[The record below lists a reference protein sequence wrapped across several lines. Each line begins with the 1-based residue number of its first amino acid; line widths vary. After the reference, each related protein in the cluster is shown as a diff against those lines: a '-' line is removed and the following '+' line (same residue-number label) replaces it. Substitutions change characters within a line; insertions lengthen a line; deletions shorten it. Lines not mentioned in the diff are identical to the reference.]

1 MAERNLPTAQSQAG
15 GLTPVVRRRDTS
27 NAAVDILQGAASLVN
42 TFQRAS
48 AAEASAAAATQA
60 ASDDVTIGNML
71 ADRNQL
77 DLDRAMGA
85 EATSSLQESARAVAR
100 AEEDG
105 LITPDEEIIVK
116 QYLKSVAS
124 LDLMKA
130 QNPTAFSTQKASIQ
144 KKIAFQQ
151 VLRENPRLG
160 TKLTAARNSLNA
172 GPDAV
177 SGAQVEKAMLAEKR
191 IKSVY
196 GDSPNARQRIEF
208 AELSIINDNNK
219 EMTRRN
225 DIKAKAGELTL
236 TNIMQAATANL
247 DLAIVTTSTKFNTE
261 LQAGGGF
268 ARTQNVEPIIE
279 TLNTLKTEM
288 INNIYLSVADQNSGG
303 KAIID
308 RASVAKQV
316 AAVEKQI
323 SDTVILYKEGST
335 LGLMKEISEY
345 QTNWLKINGGNVAS
359 SAKTLMG
366 IRGDN
371 MGSML
376 AMSQLM
382 NGTTA
387 EAAVGIENLRTESGM
402 EGFTASKEQFMGQLA
417 IMMAEGVPIP
427 KNLQKA
433 AIAHGILAAR
443 AGPIDTN
450 TQKTLLDGATT
461 LGTTSIPD
469 AVKVL
474 LDPALGRQLGG
485 AELVGTVRGMDTQV
499 SNDVRMSG
507 RSVTYDPSADKLR
520 VFGTLGRE
528 QVVGNEFIPRTVIR
542 SDEERLVTDID
553 LTNSLNALYDL
564 RRNGDYVED
573 LEAPADFVKT
583 WTERFAFE
591 GFAEPV
597 VSEEVVVEE
606 SVTKPVTIRTPATL

>member
-1 MAERNLPTAQSQAG
+1 MPERNLPTAQSQAG
-15 GLTPVVRRRDTS
+15 GLSPVVRRKNTS
-27 NAAVDILQGAASLVN
+27 NAGVEALQGAASLVN

-48 AAEASAAAATQA
+48 AAEARTAAATQA
-60 ASDDVTIGNML
+60 AADDVTIGTML

-85 EATSSLQESARAVAR
+85 EATSSLQEGARAVAR
-100 AEEDG
+100 TEEDG

-124 LDLMKA
+124 LDLMKE
-130 QNPTAFSTQKASIQ
+130 QNPAAFSSQKASIQ

-177 SGAQVEKAMLAEKR
+177 SGAQIEKAMEAEKR

-208 AELSIINDNNK
+208 AELSIMNDNNK

-236 TNIMQAATANL
+236 TNIMQATTANL
-247 DLAIVTTSTKFNTE
+247 DLALVTTSTKFNTE
-261 LQAGGGF
+261 LQQGGGF
-268 ARTQNVEPIIE
+268 ARTQNVEPILQ
-279 TLNTLKTEM
+279 TLNTLKTELV
-288 INNIYLSVADQNSGG
+288 NSIYKSVAEQNSGG

-323 SDTVILYKEGST
+323 SDTVTLYKEGST
-335 LGLMKEISEY
+335 LGLMKEISDY

-376 AMSQLM
+376 VMSQLM
-382 NGTTA
+382 KGTTA
-387 EAAVGIENLRTESGM
+387 EAAAGMENLRTESGM
-402 EGFTASKEQFMGQLA
+402 EGFTTSKEQFMGQLA
-417 IMMAEGVPIP
+417 IMMSDGVPIP

-443 AGPIDTN
+443 AGPINEN
-450 TQKTLLDGATT
+450 TQVALLDGAST
-461 LGTTSIPD
+461 LGTESIPD

-474 LDPALGRQLGG
+474 LDPALARQVSGPKFK
-485 AELVGTVRGMDTQV
+485 GTVDGMGTQV
-499 SNDVRMSG
+499 SNDVRMSQKN
-507 RSVTYDPSADKLR
+507 VAYDPATDKLR
-520 VFGTLGRE
+520 VFSTLGAEKLSGNTLIPQTTTRTAE
-528 QVVGNEFIPRTVIR
+528 Q
-542 SDEERLVTDID
+542 RLVTDVD
-553 LTNSLNALYDL
+553 LTNSLNALYAL
-564 RRNGDYVED
+564 RQDGAYLED
-573 LEAPADFVKT
+573 LGTPADFVKT

-591 GFAEPV
+591 GFPEPV
-597 VSEEVVVEE
+597 VSKEVVVEE
-606 SVTKPVTIRTPATL
+606 VVTPPVTVRTPATL